1 MFERGNLQCLSTHSF
16 GWKYFGRESLP
27 SPDGCGGQN
36 NNDRNWVGPRDVREN
51 ILNGLLTV

>member
-16 GWKYFGRESLP
+16 EWKYFGWESLP

-36 NNDRNWVGPRDVREN
+36 NNDQNWVRPRDV
-51 ILNGLLTV
+51 